1 VSEDDGEA
9 AGSVA
14 GDPEYL
20 NRLIAAVAR
29 REHGAFEQVFTE
41 LTSPVYRLALT
52 VVRDPA
58 QAEEVAQ
65 EVLAE
70 IWRTAG
76 RFDPARG
83 SAVAWSLM
91 ITRRRAI
98 DRVRSIA
105 TDADRERR
113 TATAAVSWD
122 QVSEAVEDGLDRE
135 QVRQSLSALSGP
147 QRQAVL
153 LVFDAGYSFAEAA
166 LILQVPVGTVK
177 SRVRA
182 AVINLRRSM
191 HADQ

>member
-1 VSEDDGEA
+1 M
-9 AGSVA
+9 
-14 GDPEYL
+14 
-20 NRLIAAVAR
+20 AAVAR

-76 RFDPARG
+76 RFDPARS

-98 DRVRSIA
+98 ARVRSIA
-105 TDADRERR
+105 TDAARERG

-135 QVRQSLSALSGP
+135 QVRRSLSTLSDP

-153 LVFDAGYSFAEAA
+153 LVFDVGYSFAEAA
-166 LILQVPVGTVK
+166 LILQVPIGTVK

-191 HADQ
+191 HAEP

>member
-1 VSEDDGEA
+1 MSEDDGNA
-9 AGSVA
+9 AGS
-14 GDPEYL
+14 GPDDPEHL
-20 NRLIAAVAR
+20 NKLIAAVAR
-29 REHGAFEQVFTE
+29 RERGAFDQVFVE
-41 LTSPVYRLALT
+41 LTSPVYRLALS
-52 VVRDPA
+52 VLRDPA

-76 RFDPARG
+76 RFDPARS

-135 QVRQSLSALSGP
+135 QVRRSLSTLSDP

-153 LVFDAGYSFAEAA
+153 LVFDVGYSFAEAA
-166 LILQVPVGTVK
+166 LILQVPIGTVK

-191 HADQ
+191 HAEP

>member
-1 VSEDDGEA
+1 VSEDDGSA
-9 AGSVA
+9 AGSVPD
-14 GDPEYL
+14 DPEHL
-20 NRLIAAVAR
+20 NKLIGAVAR
-29 REHGAFEQVFTE
+29 RELGAFEQVFTE
-41 LTSPVYRLALT
+41 LTSPVYRLALA

-58 QAEEVAQ
+58 QAEEIAQ

-76 RFDPARG
+76 RFDPAKS

-122 QVSEAVEDGLDRE
+122 QVSETVQDGLDRE
-135 QVRQSLSALSGP
+135 QVRQSLGALSDP
-147 QRQAVL
+147 QRQAIL

-166 LILQVPVGTVK
+166 LILEVPIGTVK

-182 AVINLRRSM
+182 AKINLRRSM
-191 HADQ
+191 GADP